1 MEEEFYADEQERRRL
16 QMWILDDKF
25 SQEQVKLE
33 KAENQKVILDKMIA
47 QMQDN
52 IKAANEALKLKHQ
65 EFQ

>member
-1 MEEEFYADEQERRRL
+1 
-16 QMWILDDKF
+16 MWILDDKF